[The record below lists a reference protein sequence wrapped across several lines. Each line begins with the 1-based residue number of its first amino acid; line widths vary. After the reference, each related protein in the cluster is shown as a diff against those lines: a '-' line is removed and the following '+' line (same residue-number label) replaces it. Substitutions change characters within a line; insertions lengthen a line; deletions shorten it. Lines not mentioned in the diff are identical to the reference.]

1 MDECGDAHRAHNYNS
16 TGNPMKTGVEFVNA
30 FENAG
35 VRSLLSWVKTKM
47 IETYPQHL
55 VL

>member
-1 MDECGDAHRAHNYNS
+1 
-16 TGNPMKTGVEFVNA
+16 MKTGVEFVNA